1 MVFITPMW
9 WTQSNERCSFIDV
22 LINIQPNVA
31 IDNVYYPFM
40 FAITWPK
47 QATQSNTSRTIEI
60 LYPLGNDIIMV
71 NLYKCD
77 NECGYTL

>member
-9 WTQSNERCSFIDV
+9 WNQLNECSFIDV

-31 IDNVYYPFM
+31 IDNVYNPFM

-47 QATQSNTSRTIEI
+47 
-60 LYPLGNDIIMV
+60 
-71 NLYKCD
+71 
-77 NECGYTL
+77 